1 MIIIKYLGKS
11 IKGYLRNYQEVP
23 PCFEENCPDCDHKLY
38 RHGKYSRSV
47 ITKKKITWI
56 PIYRLLC
63 PACGK
68 TFSLLP
74 DFLLP
79 YQVHGGEILQQ
90 AWSLRFMKRKS
101 FAKIKS
107 IISHNET
114 GGISIKTIKR
124 WERFWKQKENDLIN
138 LLHRGLVELCSDS
151 TILFITKQ
159 LSPQQT
165 LLYFLRKLWKILH
178 PEQPYPFYGFFPW
191 INQLI
196 NRI

>member
-1 MIIIKYLGKS
+1 
-11 IKGYLRNYQEVP
+11 
-23 PCFEENCPDCDHKLY
+23 
-38 RHGKYSRSV
+38 
-47 ITKKKITWI
+47 
-56 PIYRLLC
+56 
-63 PACGK
+63 
-68 TFSLLP
+68 
-74 DFLLP
+74 
-79 YQVHGGEILQQ
+79 
-90 AWSLRFMKRKS
+90 MKRKS

-196 NRI
+196 NRM